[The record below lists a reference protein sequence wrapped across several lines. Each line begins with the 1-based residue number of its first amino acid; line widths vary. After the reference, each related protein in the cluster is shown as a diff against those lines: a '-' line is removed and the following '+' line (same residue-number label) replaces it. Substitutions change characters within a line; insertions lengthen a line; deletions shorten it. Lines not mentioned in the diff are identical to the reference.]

1 MIRFRFRED
10 EDRYYALL
18 AELQEHPLRTS
29 AKISE
34 MLMLEGMRQ
43 GVALL
48 AIATL
53 VRDHGGPDFTSLK
66 AYQLSAMIYGSA
78 DTPLRTVEKSFLER
92 YEIESTEGERDL
104 LDNSPMRF
112 APETRHQ
119 ANGADLDP
127 VLDPGWVDFTLSGD
141 TSDPRSTPTAADRST
156 APSAAPKP
164 LRTLHGRPV
173 YREEDFADDQPVHSP
188 AAVDAIRD
196 IIMQSPREWSSWHAM
211 VQDLQSRSH
220 FALAY
225 IDIVLN
231 TPIGRT
237 MLTQCGVFLSPGEA
251 LDTTQDEPEG

>member
-119 ANGADLDP
+119 ANAAALDP

-141 TSDPRSTPTAADRST
+141 ASDLRSDPAVADR
-156 APSAAPKP
+156 SAAPKP

-196 IIMQSPREWSSWHAM
+196 VIMQSTREWPSWHAM
-211 VQDLQSRSH
+211 VRDIHSRTH
-220 FALAY
+220 FELVY

-251 LDTTQDEPEG
+251 LDTTPSEPEG

>member
-10 EDRYYALL
+10 ENRYYALL

-29 AKISE
+29 AKVSE

-43 GVALL
+43 GIALL

-53 VRDHGGPDFTSLK
+53 IRDHGGPDFTSLK

-78 DTPLRTVEKSFLER
+78 DTPLRIVEKECLEKHG
-92 YEIESTEGERDL
+92 IEPTEGERDL
-104 LDNSPMRF
+104 LDNSSMRF

-119 ANGADLDP
+119 VTDAILDQ
-127 VLDPGWVDFTLSGD
+127 GWSDDVDTF
-141 TSDPRSTPTAADRST
+141 AADDVEPL
-156 APSAAPKP
+156 APPPVVHSAAPKP

-188 AAVDAIRD
+188 AAVEAIREVV
-196 IIMQSPREWSSWHAM
+196 MQSNREWPSWHAM
-211 VQDLQSRSH
+211 VQDLQSKSH

-251 LDTTQDEPEG
+251 LDTTPSEPEG